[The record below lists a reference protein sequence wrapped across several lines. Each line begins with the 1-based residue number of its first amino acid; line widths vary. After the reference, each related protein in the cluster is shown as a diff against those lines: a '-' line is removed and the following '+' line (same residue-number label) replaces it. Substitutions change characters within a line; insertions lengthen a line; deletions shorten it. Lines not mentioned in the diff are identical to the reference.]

1 LGLAQIRIARS
12 KEDTMQPEPLP
23 PPTADLAD
31 TVVGLWRLVSREDYD
46 RSGRRLVD
54 PLLGA
59 DPLGILA
66 FSATRF
72 AAQFT
77 RRDRAAAPA
86 DAARAAGA
94 ALPGANNSAAS
105 NGYDAYFGSHTVDS
119 RAGLLTVHLDGSI
132 VPANVGL
139 SLTREVRV
147 AGDRLYI
154 RLETNTPD
162 GVPITRTVVFERG

>member
-1 LGLAQIRIARS
+1 
-12 KEDTMQPEPLP
+12 MQPDPLP

-31 TVVGLWRLVSREDYD
+31 AVVGLWRLVSREDYD
-46 RSGRRLVD
+46 RSGRRLID
-54 PLLGA
+54 PVLGA

-77 RRDRAAAPA
+77 QRDRTASASA
-86 DAARAAGA
+86 DAATPASSAGPA
-94 ALPGANNSAAS
+94 VRGANNSAAS
-105 NGYDAYFGSHTVDS
+105 DGYDAYFGSWTVDA
-119 RAGLLTVHLDGSI
+119 RAGLATVHLEGSI

-139 SLTREVRV
+139 ALTRELRV

-154 RLETNTPD
+154 RLDTNTPD
-162 GVPITRTVVFERG
+162 GVPITRTLVFERG